1 MTEEIDNNV
10 ASEQPVQEVVED
22 SSVTN
27 EATEPEKEVNE
38 DKTFTQ
44 DQVDGFMAKTRTI
57 TERRVRQQ
65 LEGKAQAAAPVQN
78 VGNQAQDGYV
88 NDPFLGQIPAST
100 STDDYRQMLMTAA
113 QSEAQPVQQTQSYQ
127 APVNQAPNK
136 PANQLSQ
143 GTLSQLDDCIIHNED
158 AERIMSQ
165 APITPVMAESAAA
178 DSKGIDNLYRLQ
190 KENPQKVFE
199 ISRLSPMKQAEAMW
213 QLNRDMEVRRQK
225 KIKSNATPQPAPL
238 DEGESAIHKPYAEL
252 SWHEKQTIR
261 RKRGL

>member
-1 MTEEIDNNV
+1 MTDEVNEKV
-10 ASEQPVQEVVED
+10 ASEQPVQKVVED

-65 LEGKAQAAAPVQN
+65 LEGKAQATAPVQN
-78 VGNQAQDGYV
+78 VGNQTQDGYV
-88 NDPFLGQIPAST
+88 NDPFLGQIPANT
-100 STDDYRQMLMTAA
+100 SMDDYKQMLMSAA
-113 QSEAQPVQQTQSYQ
+113 QGETQPTQQTQTYQ

-165 APITPVMAESAAA
+165 APVTPVMAEAVAT
-178 DSKGIDNLYRLQ
+178 DTKGIDNLYRLQ
-190 KENPQKVFE
+190 KENPQRVFE
-199 ISRLSPMKQAEAMW
+199 ISRMSQMKQAEAMW
-213 QLNRDMEVRRQK
+213 QLNKDMEVRRQK

-238 DEGESAIHKPYAEL
+238 DEGESAIHKSYAEL
-252 SWHEKQTIR
+252 SWHEKEAVR
-261 RKRGL
+261 RKRGR